1 MNYYWHISER
11 KQRAYLCTTP
21 PGSFPAPDAP
31 EQFAWQEWVG
41 YVDTR
46 GIVALRT
53 GTWPSS
59 TKVAYLGR
67 MSQQARLDAAKT
79 ILLSLKQSEGT
90 S

>member
-21 PGSFPAPDAP
+21 PGSFPAPDDP
-31 EQFAWQEWVG
+31 DRFAWQAWVG
-41 YVDTR
+41 YVDKR
-46 GIVALRT
+46 GIVALRI
-53 GTWPSS
+53 GVWPSS
-59 TKVAYLGR
+59 TKVAFLGR